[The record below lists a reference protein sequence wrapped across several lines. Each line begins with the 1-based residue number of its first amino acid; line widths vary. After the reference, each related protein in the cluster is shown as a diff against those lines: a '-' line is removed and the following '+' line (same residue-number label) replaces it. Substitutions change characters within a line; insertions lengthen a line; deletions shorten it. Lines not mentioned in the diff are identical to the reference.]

1 MGAVAATADRTI
13 VGEGTPEKAWQNWP
27 GWRRGR
33 RRALARLVPDGDRL
47 VVVAPHPDDET
58 LMAGGLVHDAVR
70 AGHPVLV
77 VAVSDGEG
85 SHPGSA
91 RWPLPEL
98 RAVRAAE
105 RNSALAELAGGSD
118 VAVVRRGLPDGGI
131 TADAVRPRL
140 LELVARTDTIVVPW
154 RYDGHPDHEAVAE
167 AALALAGARVLQA
180 PVWGWHWA
188 APDRGELPEDP
199 LLYSLDAAAHAA
211 KVRAVNRFVSQLQ
224 PDPSTGAG
232 AVLPGWALRR
242 LARATE
248 VFFDE

>member
-13 VGEGTPEKAWQNWP
+13 TGEGTPETAWQIWP
-27 GWRRGR
+27 GWSRGR
-33 RRALARLVPDGDRL
+33 RCALAGLVPHDSRL

-58 LMAGGLVHDAVR
+58 LMAGGLLHDAVR
-70 AGHPVLV
+70 AGRSVLA

-91 RWPLPEL
+91 RWPVAEL
-98 RAVRAAE
+98 RAARAAE
-105 RNSALAELAGGSD
+105 RRAALAELAGGLD
-118 VAVVRRGLPDGGI
+118 VAVLPLRLPDGGI
-131 TADAVRPRL
+131 TAAAVRPRL
-140 LELVARTDTIVVPW
+140 SDLVAPTDTVVVPW

-188 APDRGELPEDP
+188 APGRGELPEDP

-211 KVRAVNRFVSQLQ
+211 KVRAVKRFVSQLQ

-242 LARATE
+242 LTRTTE

>member
-13 VGEGTPEKAWQNWP
+13 HGEGTPETAWQHWT
-27 GWRRGR
+27 GWHRGR
-33 RRALARLVPDGDRL
+33 RRALAGFVPEDDRL

-58 LMAGGLVHDAVR
+58 LMAGGLVHDAAR

-91 RWPLPEL
+91 RWPASEL

-105 RNSALAELAGGSD
+105 RNSALAELAGSSD
-118 VAVVRRGLPDGGI
+118 VPVVPLGLPDGAI

-140 LELVARTDTIVVPW
+140 VELLARTDTMVVPW

-167 AALALAGARVLQA
+167 AALALAGVRVLQA

-188 APDRGELPEDP
+188 APDRSELPEDP
-199 LLYSLDAAAHAA
+199 LLYPLAAAAHAA
-211 KVRAVNRFVSQLQ
+211 KVRAVKRFVSQLQ

-232 AVLPGWALRR
+232 PVLPGWALRR
-242 LARATE
+242 LVRTTE

>member
-13 VGEGTPEKAWQNWP
+13 AGEGTPETAWQDWP

-33 RRALARLVPDGDRL
+33 RRAIARLVPDGNRL

-70 AGHPVLV
+70 AGRRVLV

-91 RWPLPEL
+91 RWPVPEL

-105 RNSALAELAGGSD
+105 RHSALAELAGASD
-118 VAVVRRGLPDGGI
+118 VAVVRLGLPDGGI

-140 LELVARTDTIVVPW
+140 VELMARTDTIVVPW

-167 AALALAGARVLQA
+167 AALALADARILQA

-188 APDRGELPEDP
+188 TPDRGELPEDP
-199 LLYSLDAAAHAA
+199 LLYPLDAAAHAA
-211 KVRAVNRFVSQLQ
+211 KVRAVEQFVSQLQ
-224 PDPSTGAG
+224 PDPSTGAD

-242 LARATE
+242 LVRTTE
-248 VFFDE
+248 VFFDG